1 MILAQSLSEQCLEYL
16 RKGDAPAVQR
26 MVAEQG
32 CGDWPL
38 GRFVDEVL
46 APLQVAAGL
55 RWEQGQW
62 SVADEHRATA
72 TWQWILDDMTGR
84 DGHDTG
90 LAGMRAL
97 VTTAEGE
104 WHLLPAQLAAR
115 RLQAAGMVVEWLGG
129 PVPGPA
135 LHSWL
140 VENPV
145 EVVIVSCSMGS
156 HLAGAARSV
165 AAARVAGAAVV
176 VGGRAV
182 TEQRA
187 VALGA
192 DGGGCHGDRL
202 VPVVHGVAL
211 GVPGE
216 GGRRP
221 RMLPANFT
229 SSDGVRPATLFPL
242 QTTALGVVEEARP
255 TALDAARQALGGGQP
270 IARWWFD
277 DLVDAAASALVV
289 RDIEVVT
296 EHLQWLVPALG
307 AEGIAVERAHR
318 AAVAVVE
325 VLAGVL
331 GPAGEGL
338 CGALGSIP
346 SR

>member
-1 MILAQSLSEQCLEYL
+1 VILTQSLSEQFLEYL

-26 MVAEQG
+26 LAAEQG

-46 APLQVAAGL
+46 APLQVAAGF

-72 TWQWILDDMTGR
+72 TWQWILDDVAGL
-84 DGHDTG
+84 DGQDADLVG
-90 LAGMRAL
+90 LRAL

-115 RLQAAGMVVEWLGG
+115 RLQAAGMAVEWLGG
-129 PVPGPA
+129 PLPGPA

-140 VENPV
+140 AENPV
-145 EVVIVSCSMGS
+145 EVVIVNCSMGS

-165 AAARVAGAAVV
+165 AAAQVAGAAVV

-192 DGGGCHGDRL
+192 DGGGCRGDRL
-202 VPVVHGVAL
+202 VPVVHEVVL
-211 GVPGE
+211 GAPGE
-216 GGRRP
+216 GGWLPRP
-221 RMLPANFT
+221 FPAST
-229 SSDGVRPATLFPL
+229 RSSDGMRTATQFPL
-242 QTTALGVVEEARP
+242 QSPALGVVEEARP
-255 TALDAARQALGGGQP
+255 TALGAARQALGGGQP
-270 IARWWFD
+270 IARWWFE
-277 DLVDAAASALVV
+277 DLVDAVASALVV
-289 RDIEVVT
+289 RDIAVVT

-307 AEGIAVERAHR
+307 AEGVAVECAYR

-331 GPAGEGL
+331 GPAGEEL
-338 CGALGSIP
+338 CGALDGVMQ
-346 SR
+346 